1 MAGNVEKQ
9 NHIPRRLQL
18 AIRNE
23 EDLNTVVLS
32 KVQFI
37 NVANAIKTFYW
48 EKKYLLFSLMRN

>member
-48 EKKYLLFSLMRN
+48 EKNIFCFL